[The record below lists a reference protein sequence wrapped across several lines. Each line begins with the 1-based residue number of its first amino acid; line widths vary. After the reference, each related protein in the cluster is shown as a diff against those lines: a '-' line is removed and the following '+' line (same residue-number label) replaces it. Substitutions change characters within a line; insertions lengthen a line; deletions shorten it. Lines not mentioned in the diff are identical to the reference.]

1 MNFLEAI
8 ILGIVQGLTEFL
20 PVSSSA
26 HVQIASELMQV
37 PGLSDKNSATTAFIA
52 TIQLGTEAAVLIYF
66 AKDIARLVKAWFR
79 GVFNSKHRGN
89 ADYRMAWLVII
100 ASIPVGLAGYLL
112 REFIQETVRTLWV
125 VAFTMLLFAGILY
138 LADRYGRKQK
148 EVADMTFN
156 TALGF
161 GLGQALAV
169 IPGVSRSGASI
180 SFGLFA
186 GFNRA
191 TAARFSFL
199 IGIPAVLASGLIE
212 FKDSYQQLDAA
223 ALSGTIVATITSFV
237 VGYAVISGLLKY
249 LNKGSF
255 MPFVIWRL
263 VVGIA
268 LLVML
273 SNGWITA

>member
-1 MNFLEAI
+1 
-8 ILGIVQGLTEFL
+8 
-20 PVSSSA
+20 
-26 HVQIASELMQV
+26 
-37 PGLSDKNSATTAFIA
+37 
-52 TIQLGTEAAVLIYF
+52 
-66 AKDIARLVKAWFR
+66 
-79 GVFNSKHRGN
+79 
-89 ADYRMAWLVII
+89 MAWLVIF
-100 ASIPVGLAGYLL
+100 ASIPVGLIGYLL

-125 VAFTMLLFAGILY
+125 VAFTMIIFAIILF
-138 LADRYGRKQK
+138 LADHYGRKQK
-148 EVADMTFN
+148 EIKDMTFN

-191 TAARFSFL
+191 AAARFSFL

-212 FKDSYQQLDAA
+212 FSDSYQHLDEA

-237 VGYAVISGLLKY
+237 VGYAVIAGLLKY

-263 VVGIA
+263 IVGVA
-268 LLVML
+268 LLIML
-273 SNGWITA
+273 SNGWISA

>member
-79 GVFNSKHRGN
+79 GVFNAKLRGN

-125 VAFTMLLFAGILY
+125 VAFTMILFAGILY

-148 EVADMTFN
+148 QVSDMTFN

-186 GFNRA
+186 GFNRVA
-191 TAARFSFL
+191 AARFSFL

-237 VGYAVISGLLKY
+237 VGYAVIAGLLKY

-263 VVGIA
+263 VVGIL

-273 SNGWITA
+273 SNGWVTA

>member
-1 MNFLEAI
+1 MNFIQAI

-66 AKDIARLVKAWFR
+66 AKDITRLVTAWFK
-79 GVFNSKHRGN
+79 GLFNKAARAT
-89 ADYRMAWLVII
+89 ADYKMAWFVII
-100 ASIPVGLAGYLL
+100 ASIPVGIAGLL
-112 REFIQETVRTLWV
+112 LKHFIEDTVRTLWV
-125 VAFTMLLFAGILY
+125 IALTMIVFGLVLL
-138 LADRYGRKQK
+138 LADRLGTKQK
-148 EVADMTFN
+148 AIKELSFGSAI
-156 TALGF
+156 GF
-161 GLGQALAV
+161 GIGQMLSV

-191 TAARFSFL
+191 AAARFSFL

-212 FKDSYQQLDAA
+212 FKDSYQNLDST
-223 ALSGTIVATITSFV
+223 ALTGTLIATVTSFV
-237 VGYAVISGLLKY
+237 VGYLVIAGLLKY

-255 MPFVIWRL
+255 LPFVIWRV
-263 VVGIA
+263 VVGSG
-268 LLVML
+268 LLVAL
-273 SNGWITA
+273 SLGLIAA

>member
-26 HVQIASELMQV
+26 HVQIASELMQI

-79 GVFNSKHRGN
+79 GLFNSKLRGN

-125 VAFTMLLFAGILY
+125 VAFTMILFAAILY
-138 LADRYGRKQK
+138 LADRFGRKQK
-148 EVADMTFN
+148 QVEDMTFN
-156 TALGF
+156 TAVGF

-191 TAARFSFL
+191 AAARFSFL

-237 VGYAVISGLLKY
+237 VGYAVIAGLLKY

-255 MPFVIWRL
+255 MPFVVWRL

-268 LLVML
+268 LLVLL

>member
-26 HVQIASELMQV
+26 HVQIASELMQI

-66 AKDIARLVKAWFR
+66 AKDISRLVKAWFR
-79 GVFNSKHRGN
+79 GVFNAKRRDN

-100 ASIPVGLAGYLL
+100 ASIPVGLVGYLL
-112 REFIQETVRTLWV
+112 RDFIQETVRTLWV
-125 VAFTMLLFAGILY
+125 VAFTMILFAAILF
-138 LADRYGRKQK
+138 LADRYGRRQK
-148 EVADMTFN
+148 EVADVTFN
-156 TALGF
+156 SAVGF
-161 GLGQALAV
+161 GLSQALAV

-186 GFNRA
+186 GFTRA
-191 TAARFSFL
+191 AAARFSFL

-212 FKDSYQQLDAA
+212 FKDSYQMLDAN

-237 VGYAVISGLLKY
+237 VGYLVIAGLLKY

-255 MPFVIWRL
+255 MPFVVWRL
-263 VVGIA
+263 LVGFG

-273 SNGWITA
+273 SNGWISA

>member
-66 AKDIARLVKAWFR
+66 AKDISRLVKAWFR
-79 GVFNSKHRGN
+79 GVFNSKLRSN
-89 ADYRMAWLVII
+89 ADYKMAWLVII

-125 VAFTMLLFAGILY
+125 VAFTMILFAAILY

-191 TAARFSFL
+191 AAARFSFL

-237 VGYAVISGLLKY
+237 VGYAVIAGLLKY

>member
-1 MNFLEAI
+1 MNFFEAI
-8 ILGIVQGLTEFL
+8 VLGIIQGLTEFL

-26 HVQIASELMQV
+26 HVQIFSELMQV

-66 AKDIARLVKAWFR
+66 AKDISRLVKAWFR
-79 GVFNSKHRGN
+79 GLFNSKDRDN
-89 ADYRMAWLVII
+89 SDYKMAWLVIM
-100 ASIPVGLAGYLL
+100 ASIPVGLVGYLL
-112 REFIQETVRTLWV
+112 RSFIQETVRTLWV
-125 VAFTMLLFAGILY
+125 VAFTMILFAMILF

-148 EVADMTFN
+148 QVSEMNFN
-156 TALGF
+156 SALGF

-186 GFNRA
+186 GFTRA
-191 TAARFSFL
+191 AAARFSFL
-199 IGIPAVLASGLIE
+199 IGIPAVLASGLVE
-212 FKDSYQQLDAA
+212 FKDSYQYLDAA
-223 ALSGTIVATITSFV
+223 TLSGTVVATLTSFV
-237 VGYAVISGLLKY
+237 VGYAVIAGLLKY

-263 VVGIA
+263 VVGFG

-273 SNGWITA
+273 SNGWISA

>member
-26 HVQIASELMQV
+26 HVQIASELMQI

-66 AKDIARLVKAWFR
+66 AKDISRLVKAWFR
-79 GVFNSKHRGN
+79 GVFNAKRRDN

-100 ASIPVGLAGYLL
+100 ASIPVGLVGYLL
-112 REFIQETVRTLWV
+112 RDFIQDTVRTLWV
-125 VAFTMLLFAGILY
+125 VAFTMILFAAILF
-138 LADRYGRKQK
+138 LADRYGRRQK
-148 EVADMTFN
+148 EVADVTFN
-156 TALGF
+156 SAVGF
-161 GLGQALAV
+161 GLSQALAV

-186 GFNRA
+186 GFTRA
-191 TAARFSFL
+191 AAARFSFL

-212 FKDSYQQLDAA
+212 FKDSYQMLDAN

-237 VGYAVISGLLKY
+237 VGYLVIAGLLKY

-255 MPFVIWRL
+255 MPFVVWRL
-263 VVGIA
+263 LVGFG

-273 SNGWITA
+273 SNGWISA

>member
-66 AKDIARLVKAWFR
+66 ARDIARLVKAWFR
-79 GVFNSKHRGN
+79 GVFNSKLRDN
-89 ADYRMAWLVII
+89 ADYKMAWLVII

-125 VAFTMLLFAGILY
+125 VAFTMILFAAILY

-191 TAARFSFL
+191 AAARFSFL

-237 VGYAVISGLLKY
+237 VGYAVIAGLLKY

>member
-1 MNFLEAI
+1 MSFLEAI

-26 HVQIASELMQV
+26 HVQIFSELMQV

-66 AKDIARLVKAWFR
+66 AKDISRLLKAWFQ
-79 GVFNSKHRGN
+79 GLFNSNKRNN

-100 ASIPVGLAGYLL
+100 ASIPVGLIGYLL

-125 VAFTMLLFAGILY
+125 VAFTMIIFAVILF
-138 LADRYGRKQK
+138 LADYYGKKQK
-148 EVADMTFN
+148 GVEEMTFN

-191 TAARFSFL
+191 AAARFSFL

-212 FKDSYQQLDAA
+212 FKDSYQYLDAQ
-223 ALSGTIVATITSFV
+223 ALSGTLVATITSFI
-237 VGYAVISGLLKY
+237 VGYAVIAGLLKY
-249 LNKGSF
+249 LNRGSF

-263 VVGIA
+263 IVGVA
-268 LLVML
+268 LIVML
-273 SNGWITA
+273 SNGWISA

>member
-125 VAFTMLLFAGILY
+125 VAFTMILFAGILY

-191 TAARFSFL
+191 AAARFSFL

-212 FKDSYQQLDAA
+212 FKDSYQQLDSA
-223 ALSGTIVATITSFV
+223 ALYGTIVATITSFV
-237 VGYAVISGLLKY
+237 VGYAVIAGLLKY

-268 LLVML
+268 LLIML

>member
-1 MNFLEAI
+1 MSLFEAI
-8 ILGIVQGLTEFL
+8 ILGLIQGLTEFL

-26 HVQIASELMQV
+26 HVQIFSELMQV
-37 PGLSDKNSATTAFIA
+37 KGLSDKNSATTAFIA

-66 AKDIARLVKAWFR
+66 AKDISRLLGAWFK
-79 GVFNSKHRGN
+79 GLFNSKARDN
-89 ADYRMAWLVII
+89 ADYKMAWLVIL
-100 ASIPVGLAGYLL
+100 ASIPVGVIGFML
-112 REFIQETVRTLWV
+112 RTFIQDTVRTLWV
-125 VAFTMLLFAGILY
+125 VAFTMILFAMILY
-138 LADRYGRKQK
+138 LADKYGRKEKLVK
-148 EVADMTFN
+148 EMSFN

-161 GLGQALAV
+161 GLSQALAV
-169 IPGVSRSGASI
+169 IPGISRSGASI

-186 GFNRA
+186 GFTRA

-212 FKDSYQQLDAA
+212 FKDSYQYLDSDT
-223 ALSGTIVATITSFV
+223 LTGTIIATVTSFI
-237 VGYAVISGLLKY
+237 VGYVVIAGLLKY

>member
-1 MNFLEAI
+1 MNFFQAI
-8 ILGIVQGLTEFL
+8 VLGIIQGLTEFL

-26 HVQIASELMQV
+26 HVQIFSELMRV

-66 AKDIARLVKAWFR
+66 AKDISRLVKAWFK
-79 GVFNSKHRGN
+79 GLFNSKARDN
-89 ADYRMAWLVII
+89 ADYRMAWLVIM
-100 ASIPVGLAGYLL
+100 ASIPVGLVGYLL
-112 REFIQETVRTLWV
+112 RSFIQETVRTLWV
-125 VAFTMLLFAGILY
+125 VAFTMILFAMILF
-138 LADRYGRKQK
+138 LADRYGRKQRQVS
-148 EVADMTFN
+148 EMNFN
-156 TALGF
+156 SALGF

-186 GFNRA
+186 GFTRA
-191 TAARFSFL
+191 AAARFSFL
-199 IGIPAVLASGLIE
+199 IGIPAVLASGLVE
-212 FKDSYQQLDAA
+212 FKDSYQYLDAA
-223 ALSGTIVATITSFV
+223 ALSGTLVATVTSFV
-237 VGYAVISGLLKY
+237 VGYAVIAGLLKY

-263 VVGIA
+263 VVGFG

>member
-1 MNFLEAI
+1 MSFLEAI

-26 HVQIASELMQV
+26 HVQIFSELMQV

-66 AKDIARLVKAWFR
+66 AKDISRLLKAWFQ
-79 GVFNSKHRGN
+79 GLFNSNKRN
-89 ADYRMAWLVII
+89 NVDYRMAWLVII
-100 ASIPVGLAGYLL
+100 ASIPVGLIGYLL

-125 VAFTMLLFAGILY
+125 VAFTMIIFAIILL
-138 LADRYGRKQK
+138 LADYYGKKQK
-148 EVADMTFN
+148 GVEEMTFN

-191 TAARFSFL
+191 AAARFSFL

-212 FKDSYQQLDAA
+212 FKDSYQYLDSQ
-223 ALSGTIVATITSFV
+223 ALSGTLVATITSFI
-237 VGYAVISGLLKY
+237 VGYAVIAGLLKY

-263 VVGIA
+263 IVGVA
-268 LLVML
+268 LIVML
-273 SNGWITA
+273 SNGWISA

>member
-1 MNFLEAI
+1 MNFLEAF

-66 AKDIARLVKAWFR
+66 AKDIARLLKAWFS
-79 GVFNSKHRGN
+79 GLFNQSARSTS
-89 ADYRMAWLVII
+89 DYKMAWLVII
-100 ASIPVGLAGYLL
+100 ASIPVGLIGFLL

-125 VAFTMLLFAGILY
+125 VAFTMILFAVILY
-138 LADRYGRKQK
+138 LADRYGNKQK
-148 EVADMTFN
+148 QVQDMTVN

-186 GFNRA
+186 GFNRVA
-191 TAARFSFL
+191 AARFSFL

-212 FKDSYQQLDAA
+212 FKDSYQQLDAS

-237 VGYAVISGLLKY
+237 VGYLVIAGLLKY

-273 SNGWITA
+273 TNGWISA

>member
-66 AKDIARLVKAWFR
+66 ARDIARLVKAWFR
-79 GVFNSKHRGN
+79 GLFNSKLRDN
-89 ADYRMAWLVII
+89 ADYKMAWLVII

-125 VAFTMLLFAGILY
+125 VAFTMILFAGILY

-148 EVADMTFN
+148 EVSEMTFN

-191 TAARFSFL
+191 AAARFSFL

-223 ALSGTIVATITSFV
+223 SLSGTIVATVTSFV
-237 VGYAVISGLLKY
+237 VGYAVIAGLLKY

-263 VVGIA
+263 VVGIV
-268 LLVML
+268 LLVLL
-273 SNGWITA
+273 SNGWISS

>member
-1 MNFLEAI
+1 MNFFQAI
-8 ILGIVQGLTEFL
+8 ILGLVQGLTEFL

-66 AKDIARLVKAWFR
+66 ARDISRLVRAWFR
-79 GVFNSKHRGN
+79 GVFNSKARDN
-89 ADYRMAWLVII
+89 ADYRMAWLVIL
-100 ASIPVGLAGYLL
+100 ASIPVGVIGYLL
-112 REFIQETVRTLWV
+112 RNFIQETVRTLWV
-125 VAFTMLLFAGILY
+125 VAFTMILFAMILF
-138 LADRYGRKQK
+138 LADRYGRKEK
-148 EVADMTFN
+148 VVKDMNFN

-186 GFNRA
+186 GFTRA
-191 TAARFSFL
+191 AAARFSFL
-199 IGIPAVLASGLIE
+199 IGIPAVLASGIIE
-212 FKDSYQQLDAA
+212 FKDSYHYLDGA
-223 ALSGTIVATITSFV
+223 ALSGTIIATVTSFV
-237 VGYAVISGLLKY
+237 VGYAVIAGLLKY

-263 VVGIA
+263 VVGFA
-268 LLVML
+268 LIVML

>member
-125 VAFTMLLFAGILY
+125 VAFTMILFAAVLY

-191 TAARFSFL
+191 AAARFSFL

-212 FKDSYQQLDAA
+212 FKDSYQQLDSA

-237 VGYAVISGLLKY
+237 VGYAVIAGLLKY

>member
-26 HVQIASELMQV
+26 HVQIASELMQI

-79 GVFNSKHRGN
+79 GVFDAKLRDN

-100 ASIPVGLAGYLL
+100 ASIPVGLVGYLL
-112 REFIQETVRTLWV
+112 RDFIQDTVRTLWV
-125 VAFTMLLFAGILY
+125 VAFTMILFAAILF
-138 LADRYGRKQK
+138 LADRYGRRQK
-148 EVADMTFN
+148 EVADVTFN
-156 TALGF
+156 SAVGF
-161 GLGQALAV
+161 GLSQALAV

-186 GFNRA
+186 GFTRA
-191 TAARFSFL
+191 AAARFSFL

-212 FKDSYQQLDAA
+212 FKDSYQMLDAN

-237 VGYAVISGLLKY
+237 VGYLVIAGLLKY

-263 VVGIA
+263 VVGFG

-273 SNGWITA
+273 SNGWISA

>member
-79 GVFNSKHRGN
+79 GVFNAKLRGN
-89 ADYRMAWLVII
+89 SDYRMAWLVII

-125 VAFTMLLFAGILY
+125 VAFTMILFAGILY

-148 EVADMTFN
+148 EVSDMTFN

-191 TAARFSFL
+191 AAARFSFL

-212 FKDSYQQLDAA
+212 FKDSYKQLDAA

-237 VGYAVISGLLKY
+237 VGYAVIAGLLKY

-263 VVGIA
+263 VVGIV

>member
-26 HVQIASELMQV
+26 HVQIASELMQI

-79 GVFNSKHRGN
+79 GVFNAKLRDN
-89 ADYRMAWLVII
+89 ADYRMAWLVIL
-100 ASIPVGLAGYLL
+100 ASIPVGLVGYLL
-112 REFIQETVRTLWV
+112 RDFIQDTVRTLWV
-125 VAFTMLLFAGILY
+125 VAFTMILFAGILF
-138 LADRYGRKQK
+138 LADRYGRRQK
-148 EVADMTFN
+148 EVSDVTFN
-156 TALGF
+156 SAIGF
-161 GLGQALAV
+161 GLSQALAV

-186 GFNRA
+186 GFTRSA
-191 TAARFSFL
+191 AARFSFL

-212 FKDSYQQLDAA
+212 FKDSYQMLDAN

-237 VGYAVISGLLKY
+237 VGYLVIAGLLKY

-255 MPFVIWRL
+255 MPFVVWRL
-263 VVGIA
+263 VVGFG

-273 SNGWITA
+273 SNGWISA